1 MTRKLVF
8 ISNTNNQASNS
19 TIDDPNTLT
28 SNPKSTLI
36 NTDSDKIKIVTSF
49 DELCKLK
56 ARSRTPIDIQQLNNQ
71 QIASNFNSSSSK
83 TSLNTQQHNHRKSST
98 NFNASNTSNRESSLL
113 NSSSN
118 SGCFNYLNN
127 SHNSIATASQATI
140 NFSQLINKS
149 DTKLNKTEL
158 KPIIKN
164 SPISSA
170 SEVASNRK
178 YFSFLTN
185 NKLFS
190 SSFNINEPKLR
201 IHNNQLIDE
210 NDFQPTSNSN
220 EHLNLGRFSEKEN
233 ANLETIFGLSS
244 SSSSSGANSDS
255 GCGCSIARSSILSNL
270 DQNEAKTSPETNSDL
285 IAKAKSLR
293 LSEQW
298 SNLESSSS
306 SSSSSASASPTTC
319 SPTSNPDRN
328 ILQKTTNNELANKV
342 ELICEQ
348 VLSHAK
354 LNKKNDS
361 YNNVSVSEMIKQNS
375 SELTKSTATNRHSTI
390 GIEQIISNIGSNTKH
405 KNAELDWLQRRSN
418 LDLSKNFSSQ
428 TSLKAAA
435 KARVLT
441 VLFDYESNKPS
452 VNNANSAGF
461 SVKKGETVK
470 VIRDY
475 DEKFYLVATQEGKIG
490 FIPKDYTV
498 DLKELKLRLKQNL
511 KENKYMSNSNFNLNS
526 DLSISNSYNQIFNLK
541 LTQL

>member
-19 TIDDPNTLT
+19 TIDDPNTNT
-28 SNPKSTLI
+28 TNPKSILI
-36 NTDSDKIKIVTSF
+36 ATDSDKIKIATSF

-71 QIASNFNSSSSK
+71 QIAINFNSSSSK
-83 TSLNTQQHNHRKSST
+83 ASLNTQHSHRKSST
-98 NFNASNTSNRESSLL
+98 NFNASSTSNRESSLL

-140 NFSQLINKS
+140 NFSQLLNKS
-149 DTKLNKTEL
+149 DTKLNKTDP

-210 NDFQPTSNSN
+210 NDFRPTSDSN
-220 EHLNLGRFSEKEN
+220 ERLNLGRFSEKEN
-233 ANLETIFGLSS
+233 ANLETIFGLSSS

-270 DQNEAKTSPETNSDL
+270 DQNEAKTGPEANSDL
-285 IAKAKSLR
+285 VAKAKSLR

-328 ILQKTTNNELANKV
+328 ISQKTSNNELANKV

-348 VLSHAK
+348 VLSQAK

-390 GIEQIISNIGSNTKH
+390 GIEQIISNISSNAKH
-405 KNAELDWLQRRSN
+405 KNYAELDWLQRRSN
-418 LDLSKNFSSQ
+418 LDVSKNFSSQ
-428 TSLKAAA
+428 TSLKAA
-435 KARVLT
+435 KARILT

-452 VNNANSAGF
+452 VNNANCAGF

-475 DEKFYLVATQEGKIG
+475 DAKFYLVATQEGKIG